1 MVHRIKSKKFDCNI
15 DNVRATALHLVP
27 ARNILTISH
36 MYTSTIAIIPM
47 KIIDGTYTY
56 NTQQ

>member
-15 DNVRATALHLVP
+15 DNTGNCITSVP